1 VRKTRKTSTS
11 SLRRGLAA
19 SLRLCIAASFAAAA
33 FAAQAQGWPT
43 RPVRIIVPYA
53 PGGGIDTVA
62 RVLAQKLTEQ
72 VGGSFVVENRPGG
85 AGVLGAELVARAAPD
100 GHTLLASST
109 EFAINPSV
117 RPKLPYDPFKDFT
130 HISQLASVQFILGC
144 HPSVPVRNVKE
155 LVALAKTRPG
165 QLTYGS
171 SGAGGGPHLA
181 GELLQSMAGIRWTHV
196 PFKGAAPASI
206 AVISGEIDFTFGA
219 TIGLLENVRA
229 GKLRAVAVTGLK
241 RFSELPDVPSV
252 AESGIPGY
260 SATGWYG
267 FYAPA
272 GASPELV
279 RRLYNEATKALGAAD
294 VKERLARSG
303 NEYVMSPPEE
313 FTGFIRAEITKWT
326 KVVKEANIRIE

>member
-1 VRKTRKTSTS
+1 M
-11 SLRRGLAA
+11 SL
-19 SLRLCIAASFAAAA
+19 AAAA
-33 FAAQAQGWPT
+33 FAAQAQAASTGPSTEIRAGSGQGWPA
-43 RPVRIIVPYA
+43 RPVRMIVPYA

-62 RVLAQKLTEQ
+62 RVLAQKLSEQ

-109 EFAINPSV
+109 EFAINPSL
-117 RPKLPYDPFKDFT
+117 RPKLPYDPFTDFT
-130 HISQLASVQFILGC
+130 HISQLASVQFILGS
-144 HPSVPVRNVKE
+144 HPSVPVRTVKE
-155 LVALAKTRPG
+155 LVALAKTRSG

-181 GELLQSMAGIRWTHV
+181 GELFQSMAGIRWTHV

-241 RFSELPDVPSV
+241 RFTGLPDVPTV
-252 AESGIPGY
+252 AESGVPGY

-279 RRLYNEATKALGAAD
+279 RRLYNEATRALGAPD
-294 VKERLARSG
+294 VRERLARSG

-326 KVVKEANIRIE
+326 KVVREANIRIE